1 MNDQH
6 PSNQATQTTASLV
19 RAHVP
24 VLLNETIRALSINP
38 SGVYLDATFGRG
50 GHCRAMLK
58 ELSRDGRVIAL
69 DRDPQA
75 IAVAKALQA
84 QEPRLEVVQGRFAEL
99 GDVIARCGIAGAITG
114 ALMDVGVS
122 SPQLD
127 DAQRGFSFRHDGPLD
142 MRMDPSQGVGAAEWL
157 NSAEE
162 SDIADVIWRYG
173 EERRSR
179 RIAKAIVSA
188 RPLHTTQQLAEV
200 VAKSVPRTNRSATKA
215 SKHPATKTFQAIRI
229 FINDELNELKQG
241 LQVAFDNLATGGR
254 LAVISFHSLEDREV
268 KRAFKALSRPPAL
281 PRHLPVPENQ
291 AAVSGRLVSGPI
303 RAGHAELQENP
314 RARSATLRVIERV
327 V

>member
-6 PSNQATQTTASLV
+6 SSNQATQTTASLV

-162 SDIADVIWRYG
+162 SDIANVIWRYG

-179 RIAKAIVSA
+179 RIANAIVSA
-188 RPLHTTQQLAEV
+188 RPLHRTQQLAEV
-200 VAKSVPRTNRSATKA
+200 VAKSVPRTHRPATKA
-215 SKHPATKTFQAIRI
+215 SKHPATRTFLAIRI

-241 LQVAFDNLATGGR
+241 LQAAFDNLATGGR

-281 PRHLPVPENQ
+281 PRRLPVPENQ

>member
-1 MNDQH
+1 
-6 PSNQATQTTASLV
+6 
-19 RAHVP
+19 
-24 VLLNETIRALSINP
+24 
-38 SGVYLDATFGRG
+38 
-50 GHCRAMLK
+50 MLK

-200 VAKSVPRTNRSATKA
+200 VAKSVPRTHRPATKA

-241 LQVAFDNLATGGR
+241 LQAAFDNLATGGR

-281 PRHLPVPENQ
+281 PRRLPVPENQ